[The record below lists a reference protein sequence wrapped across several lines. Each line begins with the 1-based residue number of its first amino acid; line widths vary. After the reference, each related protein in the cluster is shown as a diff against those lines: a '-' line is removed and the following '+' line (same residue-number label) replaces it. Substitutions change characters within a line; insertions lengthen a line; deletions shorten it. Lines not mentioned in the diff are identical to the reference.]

1 VLAAM
6 QDDVADPESPRHE
19 LASRILQRR
28 FFRVLYERR
37 PEDLRKN
44 ADAVGA
50 VYRAARDRFGED
62 LVAHDTNI
70 DIDKPESAVPKP
82 FRFAV
87 ERNDG
92 VVVSSI
98 HLSQILDKM
107 PKAVFDFVFIAPEL
121 LEEGRTWLHE
131 NLNKIVSEKEPS

>member
-1 VLAAM
+1 M
-6 QDDVADPESPRHE
+6 QDDVADPASPRHQ

-50 VYRAARDRFGED
+50 VYRSARLKFGDER
-62 LVAHDTNI
+62 VARDTNI
-70 DIDKPESAVPKP
+70 DLDKPESAAPKP

-87 ERNDG
+87 EREDG
-92 VVVSSI
+92 TVVSSI
-98 HLSQILDKM
+98 HLSQILGRM
-107 PKAVFDFVFIAPEL
+107 PKAVFDFIFIAPEL

-131 NLNKIVSEKEPS
+131 NLDEIVSEKEPS